1 MDLPCI
7 RILDSVLVN
16 QIAAG
21 EVVERPL
28 NVVKELVENALD
40 AGARNITITLQDGGK
55 SLIRVQDD
63 GYGMTP
69 DQLPLAFTRHATSK
83 IPDNN
88 LFNIQS
94 FGFRGEA
101 LPSIASIA
109 RVTVTSRPK
118 NQELGY
124 VLSIEAGEI
133 LHEAKPVPADFGT
146 TIDVMDLFYA
156 VPVRLKFLKSST
168 TEQAYV
174 TDMIEKIA
182 IANPDRGFKVYYD
195 KKLAFDYAAMDD
207 STKRM
212 EDVLSKDIIQNSCSV
227 FATRDGMHLE
237 GRITLPTYHK
247 GTNKDQYFFVNG
259 RPVKDK
265 ILLNAVKFSYRDV
278 LESNRYPVVVLFLTL
293 DPFMVDLNAHP
304 NKTEVRFRDSQ
315 SVRNF
320 VVSGLED
327 ALRQTS
333 RQTAQKLA
341 DSAVAAFKNPSGTVT
356 PIQHPVRREDIASNP
371 MPRTSFS
378 SFKGHDSSKNMD
390 FLMTPIQEHVRPLS
404 YNEPSFDGTTAL
416 SQKVF
421 EDFPVV
427 ATLETFPLG
436 LAQCQLFDTY
446 ILAQKEDSFI
456 LVDQHA
462 AHERL
467 VYEEYKEKVNNNAVV
482 TAPLLLPE
490 MLSLTALEFDAL
502 ERNKQNLHQLGF
514 RFDLYPNSVVVRE
527 IPGLLTGVDANKLL
541 KEVLSDLLDDQD
553 PLSLMVM
560 QCEKL
565 ATSACH
571 NSIRAGRKLA
581 IAEMNA
587 LLRKMEQTDYSAQ
600 CNHGR
605 PTYIELSKID
615 VEKLFGRR

>member
-1 MDLPCI
+1 MNLPCI

-40 AGARNITITLQDGGK
+40 AGAKNITITLHDGGK

-63 GYGMTP
+63 GFGMTQ

-124 VLSIEAGEI
+124 MLSIEAGEV
-133 LHEAKPVPADFGT
+133 LHAPKPIPADYGT

-156 VPVRLKFLKSST
+156 VPVRLKFLKSAS

-182 IANPDRGFKVYYD
+182 MANPDRGFKVFYD
-195 KKLAFDYAAMDD
+195 KKLAFDYAPMDD

-227 FATRDGMHLE
+227 FAKRDGMHLD
-237 GRITLPTYHK
+237 GRISLPTYHK

-265 ILLNAVKFSYRDV
+265 ILMNAIKFAYRDV
-278 LESNRYPVVVLFLTL
+278 LESNRHPVVVLFLTL

-333 RQTAQKLA
+333 KQTAQKLA
-341 DSAVAAFKNPSGTVT
+341 DSAVAAFNEPSQLLM
-356 PIQHPVRREDIASNP
+356 QHPVRRDDIVHSAMPKTSYASF
-371 MPRTSFS
+371 R
-378 SFKGHDSSKNMD
+378 GHDSSKKMD
-390 FLMTPIQEHVRPLS
+390 FTFSPKQEPSRVS
-404 YNEPSFDGTTAL
+404 SFTEPSFDGTAVL

-421 EDFPVV
+421 EDFSV
-427 ATLETFPLG
+427 AETVKTFPLG

-446 ILAQKEDSFI
+446 ILAQKENSFI

-467 VYEEYKEKVNNNAVV
+467 VYEEFKEKTLTNCVV

-490 MLSLTALEFDAL
+490 MLSLSALEFDAL
-502 ERNKQNLHQLGF
+502 ENNKQVLDQLGF

-527 IPGLLTGVDANKLL
+527 IPGLLSGVDASKLL
-541 KEVLSDLLDDQD
+541 KEILSDLLDDQD
-553 PLSLMVM
+553 PLSLMM
-560 QCEKL
+560 IQCEKL
-565 ATSACH
+565 ATAACH
-571 NSIRAGRKLA
+571 NSIRAGKKLSLP
-581 IAEMNA
+581 EMNA

-605 PTYIELSKID
+605 PTYIELSKVD
-615 VEKLFGRR
+615 LEKLFGRR

>member
-28 NVVKELVENALD
+28 NVVKELLENALD
-40 AGARNITITLQDGGK
+40 AGAKNITVTLLDGGK

-63 GYGMTP
+63 GFGMTQ

-118 NQELGY
+118 DQELGY
-124 VLSIEAGEI
+124 MLSIEAGEV
-133 LHEAKPVPADFGT
+133 LHAPKPIPADYGT

-156 VPVRLKFLKSST
+156 VPVRLKFLKSAS

-182 IANPDRGFKVYYD
+182 MANPDRGFKVYYD
-195 KKLAFDYAAMDD
+195 KKLAFDYAPMDD

-212 EDVLSKDIIQNSCSV
+212 EDVLSKDIIQNSCPV
-227 FATRDGMHLE
+227 FAKRDGMHLE
-237 GRITLPTYHK
+237 GRISLPTYHK

-265 ILLNAVKFSYRDV
+265 ILLNAIKFAYRDV
-278 LESNRYPVVVLFLTL
+278 LESNRHPVVVLFLTL

-333 RQTAQKLA
+333 RQTAQKLV
-341 DSAVAAFKNPSGTVT
+341 DSAVAAFKEPS
-356 PIQHPVRREDIASNP
+356 QLFEHHPVRREDIVHTP
-371 MPRTSFS
+371 MPRTSYA
-378 SFKGHDSSKNMD
+378 SFKGHDGPKD
-390 FLMTPIQEHVRPLS
+390 FTFTPRQ
-404 YNEPSFDGTTAL
+404 EPSRVSSFAESSFEGSAAL

-421 EDFPVV
+421 EDFSLAETVK
-427 ATLETFPLG
+427 TFPLG

-446 ILAQKEDSFI
+446 ILAQKENAFI

-467 VYEEYKEKVNNNAVV
+467 VYEEFKEKTLNNGVV

-502 ERNKQNLHQLGF
+502 EKNKQALHQLGF
-514 RFDLYPNSVVVRE
+514 RFDLYPNSVLVRE
-527 IPGLLTGVDANKLL
+527 IPSLLSGLDANQLL
-541 KEVLSDLLDDQD
+541 KEIVSDLLDDQD
-553 PLSLMVM
+553 PLSLLMI

-565 ATSACH
+565 ATAACH
-571 NSIRAGRKLA
+571 NSIRAGKKLSVP
-581 IAEMNA
+581 EMNA

-605 PTYIELSKID
+605 PTYIELSKSD
-615 VEKLFGRR
+615 LEKLFGRR